1 MTGIRTRENNFDIS
15 FIFLL
20 TSDHRKQYHLEVH

>member
-1 MTGIRTRENNFDIS
+1 MQNPVISSDIS

-20 TSDHRKQYHLEVH
+20 CLI